1 MVVGVVRQG
10 GNNEWDEKE
19 EFLKQ
24 EDFEYIKSFW
34 SFFCCVL
41 YGAICFLCIL
51 KCYKLFSENLPS
63 RMISSATSAPKM
75 RSIASETLKLDLLIR
90 QFASETVLTCQKND
104 LVRVVSD

>member
-34 SFFCCVL
+34 SFFVVYYMVL
-41 YGAICFLCIL
+41 YAF
-51 KCYKLFSENLPS
+51 YVF
-63 RMISSATSAPKM
+63 
-75 RSIASETLKLDLLIR
+75 
-90 QFASETVLTCQKND
+90 
-104 LVRVVSD
+104 